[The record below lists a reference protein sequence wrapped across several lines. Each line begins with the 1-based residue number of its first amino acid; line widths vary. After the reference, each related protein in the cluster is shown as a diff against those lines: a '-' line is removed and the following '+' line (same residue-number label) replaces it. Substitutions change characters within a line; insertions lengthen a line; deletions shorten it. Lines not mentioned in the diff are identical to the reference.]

1 MALLDGILG
10 GASAVQAF
18 GQQQFQNKLARDKF
32 ELDENKF
39 GLDKNKFEEQ
49 TRQYDQNY
57 ALQQKQYGLNERNT
71 VVSEATNKRAQ
82 DLQPGKLRELKL
94 KNETS
99 ELELNEKNKKK
110 TYSENDSYIGDLT
123 ELGFINVQGEYGP
136 TRLDIPNSVKL
147 ITAGGAVTDKAIL
160 DMANRDKDLPEGF
173 TLNKVDRTQNGL
185 VLRGT
190 YEDGR
195 SGVLTAEGSVGDG
208 DAVAFLTPQQLAGLM
223 DDEYRTNIRGNSNLG
238 ASSATVEYLVGQGMA
253 EADAVEVVNRETA
266 QNTLQTQVVGEMD
279 KAADSPAAG
288 EGKNVGMVRAFKG
301 LLASAKTDEEKLQ
314 ILSSQAQELGIEI
327 PEILAKP
334 SPVKG
339 EETVKSRLAEAG
351 VTPEKW
357 ATFSDA
363 EKQEAVDVLNIRDS
377 ITTVGKWIMSP
388 IAPMADA
395 VMLGPRAVSD
405 AGKMV
410 ANSKLGRA
418 AGLSEVGDKPQY
430 SNPTRYIDEQNI
442 AMQGK
447 PDITL
452 DQANANFTA
461 IANQPVE
468 AQKAAQELE
477 AGVFAR
483 LNEMTPEEAV
493 AFVDDNNLVVTPEDE
508 KKLTT
513 VLQSAGVQTAA
524 DINKLPSKAQVS
536 VRSWLRS
543 MAIQRGDYAAAEKLR
558 GELLS
563 LGSGSGRAD
572 ATALDMQKLGIDQ
585 QNANSSS
592 TTAASGASNA
602 ALNISKHNLA
612 VQKHFLALD
621 KFSNELSTANRE
633 AAEGRSDRLKKAI
646 YGEEDGVINDSI
658 NYDKNKLF
666 KTVGGVG
673 GVFGQAYSAYA
684 KASGPEKRGL
694 KQELNTIISAT
705 FQALA
710 ESEEYGKFSE
720 NFFPDGSIDS
730 IDGTD
735 VWLNRLVVTERDKD
749 DKPTRF
755 GVVGLGSQQQ
765 EDETISASDIKNL
778 FGSRGYNFIVEQ
790 VK

>member
-10 GASAVQAF
+10 GADSVMKY
-18 GQQQFQNKLARDKF
+18 GQQQFDNKLAT
-32 ELDENKF
+32 
-39 GLDKNKFEEQ
+39 NKFEEQ
-49 TRQYDQNY
+49 TRQYDQTY
-57 ALQQKQYGLNERNT
+57 ALQQKQYNLNERNT
-71 VVSEATNKRAQ
+71 VVSEDSNTRANE
-82 DLQPGKLRELKL
+82 LQPGKLTEQKL
-94 KNETS
+94 KNASSQNDLDTS
-99 ELELNEKNKKK
+99 NLKIK
-110 TYSENDSYIGDLT
+110 YENNDRYIGDLVA
-123 ELGFINVQGEYGP
+123 GGWINVQGEYGP

-147 ITAGGAVTDKAIL
+147 ITAGGAVNDKAIL
-160 DMANRDKDLPEGF
+160 DMANRDQDLPEGF
-173 TLNKVDRTQNGL
+173 TLNKIDRRQNGL

-190 YEDGR
+190 YKDGR
-195 SGVLTAEGSVGDG
+195 QGVLTAEGSVGD
-208 DAVAFLTPQQLAGLM
+208 DDEVAFLTAQQVAGLM

-238 ASSATVEYLVGQGMA
+238 ASSATVEYLVGQGMV

-266 QNTLQTQVVGEMD
+266 QNTLQTQVIGELNTVAED
-279 KAADSPAAG
+279 PATG
-288 EGKNVGMVRAFKG
+288 DGKNVGMVRAFKG
-301 LLASAKTDEEKLQ
+301 LLAAAETDEEKLE
-314 ILSSQAQELGIEI
+314 ILTRQAKDLGIET

-334 SPVKG
+334 APVKG
-339 EETVKSRLAEAG
+339 EDPVKTRLAEAG

-377 ITTVGKWIMSP
+377 METVGKWIMSP
-388 IAPMADA
+388 IAPVADA
-395 VMLGPRAVSD
+395 LMLGPRAVSD

-452 DQANANFTA
+452 DQANASFTA
-461 IANQPVE
+461 IPNQPAE
-468 AQKAAQELE
+468 AQQAAQELE

-483 LNEMTPEEAV
+483 LNEMTPEEAI
-493 AFVDDNNLVVTPEDE
+493 AFVDDNNLVVTPEDD
-508 KKLTT
+508 KNLTT

-543 MAIQRGDYAAAEKLR
+543 MAIQRGDTAAAEKLR
-558 GELLS
+558 GELLA

-572 ATALDMQKLGIDQ
+572 ATRLEVEKQTIDK

-592 TTAASGASNA
+592 ITAASGASTA
-602 ALNISKHNLA
+602 NLA

-621 KFSNELSTANRE
+621 KFSTELSTANRQ
-633 AAEGRSDRLKKAI
+633 AAEGRSDRLKEAI

-658 NYDKNKLF
+658 NFDKDKLY
-666 KTVGGVG
+666 KTVGGIG
-673 GVFGQAYSAYA
+673 GVFGQAYSAYD

-694 KQELNTIISAT
+694 EMELNTIISAT
-705 FQALA
+705 FQAMA
-710 ESEEYGKFSE
+710 ESEEFGKFSE

-730 IDGTD
+730 IDGND
-735 VWLNRLVVTERDKD
+735 VWMNRLVVTERDKN

-765 EDETISASDIKNL
+765 EDETISADTIKGL
-778 FGSRGYNFIVEQ
+778 FGSRGYKYIVQ
-790 VK
+790 RVK

>member
-1 MALLDGILG
+1 MALLEGLVG
-10 GASAVQAF
+10 GADSVMKY
-18 GQQQFQNKLARDKF
+18 GQQQFENKLAT
-32 ELDENKF
+32 
-39 GLDKNKFEEQ
+39 NKFEEQ
-49 TRQYDQNY
+49 TRQYDQTY
-57 ALQQKQYGLNERNT
+57 ALQQKQYRLSADENER
-71 VVSEATNKRAQ
+71 AKA
-82 DLQPGKLRELKL
+82 LHPGKLRELNL
-94 KNETS
+94 KNEKSQHDLDDALLTKQY
-99 ELELNEKNKKK
+99 KN
-110 TYSENDSYIGDLT
+110 NDREIGNLIDA
-123 ELGFINVQGEYGP
+123 GFINVQGEYGP
-136 TRLDIPNSVKL
+136 TRLDINNSVKL
-147 ITAGGAVTDKAIL
+147 ISDGGAVADKAIL
-160 DMANRDKDLPEGF
+160 GMANRDQDLPEGF
-173 TLNKVDRTQNGL
+173 TLNKVDRTRNGL

-195 SGVLTAEGSVGDG
+195 QGVLTAEGSVGDD
-208 DAVAFLTPQQLAGLM
+208 DAVAFLTPQQVAGLM

-238 ASSATVEYLVGQGMA
+238 ASSATVEYLVGQGMV

-266 QNTLQTQVVGEMD
+266 QNTLQTQVIGELNTVAED
-279 KAADSPAAG
+279 PATG
-288 EGKNVGMVRAFKG
+288 DGKNVGMVRAFKG
-301 LLASAKTDEEKLQ
+301 LLAAAETDEEKLE
-314 ILSSQAQELGIEI
+314 ILTSQAKDLGIET

-334 SPVKG
+334 APVKG

-363 EKQEAVDVLNIRDS
+363 EKQEAVDVLNIRDN

-395 VMLGPRAVSD
+395 LMLGPRAVSD
-405 AGKMV
+405 AGEMI

-493 AFVDDNNLVVTPEDE
+493 AFVDDNNLVVTPDDE

-543 MAIQRGDYAAAEKLR
+543 MAIQRGDTAAAEKLR
-558 GELLS
+558 GELLA

-572 ATALDMQKLGIDQ
+572 ATALDVQKLSVEQ

-602 ALNISKHNLA
+602 ALNVSKHNLA

-621 KFSNELSTANRE
+621 KFSTDLSTANRE
-633 AAEGRSDRLKKAI
+633 AAEGRSDRLKEAI
-646 YGEEDGVINDSI
+646 YGVEDGVINDSI
-658 NYDKNKLF
+658 NFDKAKLY
-666 KTVGGVG
+666 KTVGGYG
-673 GVFGQAYSAYA
+673 GVFGQAYSAYD

-730 IDGTD
+730 IDGDD
-735 VWLNRLVVTERDKD
+735 VWLNRLVVTERDKY
-749 DKPTRF
+749 DKPARF

-765 EDETISASDIKNL
+765 EDETISASEIKNL
-778 FGSRGYNFIVEQ
+778 FGSRGYNYIVKQ

>member
-18 GQQQFQNKLARDKF
+18 GQQQFQNRLAKDKF
-32 ELDENKF
+32 ELDQSKF
-39 GLDKNKFEEQ
+39 AEQ

-71 VVSEATNKRAQ
+71 VVSEDTNKRANQ
-82 DLQPGKLRELKL
+82 LQPGKITELDL
-94 KNETS
+94 
-99 ELELNEKNKKK
+99 KNKKSQGEIGDANLK
-110 TYSENDSYIGDLT
+110 RTYIDNDRQIGDL
-123 ELGFINVQGEYGP
+123 LDAGFINVQGEYGP
-136 TRLDIPNSVKL
+136 TRLDINNSVKL
-147 ITAGGAVTDKAIL
+147 ITAGGAVADKAIL
-160 DMANRDKDLPEGF
+160 GMANRDQDLPEGF

-195 SGVLTAEGSVGDG
+195 SGVLTAEGSVGDD
-208 DAVAFLTPQQLAGLM
+208 DAVAFLTPQQVAGLM

-253 EADAVEVVNRETA
+253 DADAVEVVNRETA
-266 QNTLQTQVVGEMD
+266 QNTLQTQVVGELD
-279 KAADSPAAG
+279 RAAEDPATG
-288 EGKNVGMVRAFKG
+288 DGKNVGMVRAFKG
-301 LLASAKTDEEKLQ
+301 LLAAAETDEEKLE
-314 ILSSQAQELGIEI
+314 ILSSQAQDLGIEI
-327 PEILAKP
+327 PEILTKP

-339 EETVKSRLAEAG
+339 EDPVKTRLAEAG
-351 VTPEKW
+351 LTAEKW
-357 ATFSDA
+357 AQLTD
-363 EKQEAVDVLNIRDS
+363 EQKQEAVDVLNIRDGLK
-377 ITTVGKWIMSP
+377 TVGKWIASP
-388 IAPMADA
+388 LAPAADA
-395 VMLGPRAVSD
+395 ALATPKAVGNL
-405 AGKMV
+405 AKAF
-410 ANSKLGRA
+410 ANSKVGKAL
-418 AGLSEVGDKPQY
+418 GLSEVGDDPEY
-430 SNPTRYIDEQNI
+430 FNRTAFIDAQRQ
-442 AMQGK
+442 AMAGK

-461 IANQPVE
+461 IPNQPAE
-468 AQKAAQELE
+468 AQQAAQELE

-543 MAIQRGDYAAAEKLR
+543 MAIQRGDNAAAEKLR

-621 KFSNELSTANRE
+621 KFSNELSTANRK
-633 AAEGRSDRLKKAI
+633 AAEGRADRLKRAI
-646 YGEEDGVINDSI
+646 YGEEDGVVNDSI

-666 KTVGGVG
+666 QTVGGVG
-673 GVFGQAYSAYA
+673 GVFGQAYSAYD

-694 KQELNTIISAT
+694 ELELNTIISST

-720 NFFPDGSIDS
+720 NFLPDGSIDS
-730 IDGTD
+730 IDGSD
-735 VWLNRLVVTERDKD
+735 VWLNRLIVTERDKNG
-749 DKPTRF
+749 KPARF
-755 GVVGLGSQQQ
+755 GVVDLGSQQQ

-778 FGSRGYNFIVEQ
+778 FGARGYNYIV
-790 VK
+790 KRIK